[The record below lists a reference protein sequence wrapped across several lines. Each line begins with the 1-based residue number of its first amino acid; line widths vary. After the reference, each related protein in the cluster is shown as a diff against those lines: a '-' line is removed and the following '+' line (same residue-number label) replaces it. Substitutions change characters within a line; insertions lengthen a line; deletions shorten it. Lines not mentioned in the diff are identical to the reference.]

1 MDLPRWIVAHRG
13 RIALAWA
20 ACALGLVPLGAGV
33 EQRLDVGSRVDG
45 SESAAVER
53 VLDDGF
59 GSPFARY
66 AVLVVSNVPAGD
78 SPSEQEL
85 LREITAAVDTMA
97 GVTRTFSFL
106 DGGDTLFLG
115 DRATFIIV
123 GLDPGRGAAD
133 ALIRPLRAAT
143 TSLAGRLAPRYPGIT
158 LRWTGEAALNFD
170 LRRTS
175 AREARSSEWHVLPLL
190 LLMLGLA
197 FGTVVAALVPVASGM
212 LAITLSLGA
221 AALLASFWPL
231 NILLENVVSML
242 GLGLGID
249 YALLTVSRFR
259 EARSNGLGAVD
270 AAEDAV
276 RHAGHTI
283 LLSGVAVAVGFAALL
298 GVPLNELRSIATGG
312 LLVVAIGVL
321 LATTLLPGA
330 LAWAGARVDLGRLP
344 RALRATEHD
353 DWWRAWGRV
362 VATHPVMVLGTAGI
376 PLALLCLQAGRL
388 NTGVPRG
395 DWLPPEMESARAL
408 HELERMG
415 HGAVIQ
421 SLRVV
426 LALPPG
432 VKALDSAGWGATRR
446 LAAYVATIPGIA
458 HVRSLPDLSPGQEPD
473 ADMRAEIPASV
484 RRTFVSA
491 DEARALIEA
500 LPREGLDVQQLAAT
514 VRALRAVDA
523 AAVTGVRGTTLLVGG
538 LPAFNVD
545 YEDAIEGRFARIVA
559 LIVCGTLLVLAVA
572 FRSVLIPL
580 KAVALNLVSVT
591 TAFGG
596 LVLVFQDGVGSRL
609 IGLSAPVSGVFPAVP
624 IIVFCIVFGLSM
636 DYEIFLVARVAEAR
650 RTGRSESDALVE
662 ALAKTGGVI
671 TSAAAIMIAA
681 FSAFML
687 GGFLLMKMLGF
698 ALAAAVLVDATIV
711 RMAVGPALLRLA
723 GQWNWWPGSPAA
735 APARRSLLPGEGERD
750 TAVRAEREALDP
762 SDRIDRT
769 HQV

>member
-13 RIALAWA
+13 RIALAWT
-20 ACALGLVPLGAGV
+20 ACALGLVPLGASV

-53 VLDDGF
+53 VLGSAF
-59 GSPFARY
+59 RSPFARY
-66 AVLVVSNVPAGD
+66 AVLVVSDVPPCD
-78 SPSEQEL
+78 SPSGQEL

-97 GVTRTFSFL
+97 GVTRTFSWL

-115 DRATFIIV
+115 GRATFIIA

-143 TSLAGRLAPRYPGIT
+143 TSLAARLAPRYPGIT
-158 LRWTGEAALNFD
+158 IRWTGEAALNFD
-170 LRRTS
+170 LRHTS
-175 AREARSSEWHVLPLL
+175 TREARSSEWHVLPLI

-197 FGTVVAALVPVASGM
+197 FGAVVAAVLPVASGM
-212 LAITLSLGA
+212 LAIALSLGA
-221 AALLASFWPL
+221 AALLARFWPL

-249 YALLTVSRFR
+249 YALLTVTRFR
-259 EARSNGLGAVD
+259 EARSHGLGAVA

-276 RHAGHTI
+276 RHAGQTI
-283 LLSGVAVAVGFAALL
+283 VLSGVAVAVGFAALL
-298 GVPLNELRSIATGG
+298 GIPLNELRSIATGG
-312 LLVVAIGVL
+312 LLVVTIGVL

-330 LAWAGARVDLGRLP
+330 LAWAGARIDLGRLP
-344 RALRATEHD
+344 RTLRATEHAE
-353 DWWRAWGRV
+353 WWRAWGRIV
-362 VATHPVMVLGTAGI
+362 TAHPVMVLVTTGL

-395 DWLPPEMESARAL
+395 DWLPPDMESARAL
-408 HELERMG
+408 RELERMG

-421 SLRVV
+421 SVRVV

-432 VKALDSAGWGATRR
+432 VKALDPAGWDATRR
-446 LAAYVATIPGIA
+446 LAAYVSTIPGIA
-458 HVRSLPDLSPGQEPD
+458 HVRSLPNLAPGQEPD
-473 ADMRAEIPASV
+473 ADTRAEIPASV
-484 RRTFVSA
+484 RRTFVST
-491 DEARALIEA
+491 DEADALIEV
-500 LPREGLDVQQLAAT
+500 LPREGTDVQQLAAT

-523 AAVTGVRGTTLLVGG
+523 AAVTGVRGTKLIVGG

-545 YEDAIEGRFARIVA
+545 YEDAIEGRFARLVA
-559 LIVCGTLLVLAVA
+559 LIVCGTLLVLAVG

-580 KAVALNLVSVT
+580 KAVTLNLVSVT
-591 TAFGG
+591 AAFGG
-596 LVLVFQDGVGSRL
+596 LVLVFQDGVGARL

-650 RTGRSESDALVE
+650 RTGCGESDALVE

-681 FSAFML
+681 FGAFMM

-698 ALAAAVLVDATIV
+698 ALAAAVLVDATVV

-723 GQWNWWPGSPAA
+723 GGWNWWPGSRALTPPGCA
-735 APARRSLLPGEGERD
+735 LLPGEGERD
-750 TAVRAEREALDP
+750 AAVRPERVRLDA
-762 SDRIDRT
+762 SDRSDRA
-769 HQV
+769 HQM